1 MISNHKNDQNKL
13 GFLMEVMSREIC
25 DRISDRIRLREI
37 FKNPEDS
44 IFLIDQAISVVQ
56 KWKSCYNDT
65 KNKTKWDYLNTNITG
80 GTEYIFKICN
90 RLKQGL
96 IKIKDFLKFLGPELK
111 RVIGGSSEKIEKERE
126 KIYQA
131 YSHIEHYPHNIFNK
145 INEESCNNAFAA
157 FDVAM
162 KGLENDT
169 IRLIDETFRDLRSAE
184 SAYDLYT
191 NFENLIKQP
200 EIKEAMNKKYIN
212 ILKQFMKEI
221 KEYSLNFETNKDN
234 PPISKAKSEVAGKI
248 AWARLLYLKMRRP
261 LSKIFNTTKIK
272 NNNSGENKEQEL
284 YEKELTESF
293 FEIGRKLRDYE
304 TKIYENWKR
313 ECESK
318 FMSYLRNNI
327 LVKSVKSYEIKYD
340 PNLKLMIRNTKFLDL
355 YGYNDIPKNIINIA
369 HQEAQLAKYCN
380 DLNLM
385 LKDYDNVSFF
395 NILFIYFK
403 KKEKFSFFI
412 SN

>member
-1 MISNHKNDQNKL
+1 
-13 GFLMEVMSREIC
+13 MEVMSKEIC

-37 FKNPEDS
+37 FKNPEES
-44 IFLIDQAISVVQ
+44 INLIDQAHNVVN
-56 KWKSCYNDT
+56 KWKTSYNDT
-65 KNKTKWDYLNTNITG
+65 KNKTKWDYVNTNITG
-80 GTEYIFKICN
+80 GTEYISKIVQK
-90 RLKQGL
+90 LKLGL

-131 YSHIEHYPHNIFNK
+131 YSHIEFYPHNIFSK
-145 INEESCNNAFAA
+145 VNEESCNNAFAA

-212 ILKQFMKEI
+212 ILTQFTKEI
-221 KEYSLNFETNKDN
+221 KEYSANFETNKDN

-248 AWARLLYLKMRRP
+248 AWARLIYLKMRRP
-261 LSKIFNTTKIK
+261 LSKIFNKQKSK
-272 NNNSGENKEQEL
+272 NNNTISDENKELEKH
-284 YEKELTESF
+284 EKELTDSF
-293 FEIGRKLRDYE
+293 FEIGRKLKDYE
-304 TKIYENWKR
+304 TKIYDNWKK

-318 FMSYLRNNI
+318 FMIYLRNNI
-327 LVKSVKSYEIKYD
+327 LMK
-340 PNLKLMIRNTKFLDL
+340 
-355 YGYNDIPKNIINIA
+355 
-369 HQEAQLAKYCN
+369 
-380 DLNLM
+380 
-385 LKDYDNVSFF
+385 
-395 NILFIYFK
+395 
-403 KKEKFSFFI
+403 
-412 SN
+412 

>member
-1 MISNHKNDQNKL
+1 
-13 GFLMEVMSREIC
+13 MEVMSREIC

-56 KWKSCYNDT
+56 KWKSSYNDT

-126 KIYQA
+126 KIYAA

-145 INEESCNNAFAA
+145 INEESCNSAFGS

-162 KGLENDT
+162 KSLENDT
-169 IRLIDETFRDLRSAE
+169 IDLIHVTFKDLRSAE
-184 SAYDLYT
+184 SAYDLYI
-191 NFENLIKQP
+191 NFETLIKQP

-212 ILKQFMKEI
+212 ILEQFKKEI
-221 KEYSLNFETNKDN
+221 KEYSDLFEINKDN

-261 LSKIFNTTKIK
+261 LSKIFNTAKLK
-272 NNNSGENKEQEL
+272 NMNMGENRDPVQEKS
-284 YEKELTESF
+284 EKELTEAF

-304 TKIYENWKR
+304 TKIYENWKK

-318 FMSYLRNNI
+318 FMTYLRNNI
-327 LVKSVKSYEIKYD
+327 LNKSTKSYEIKYD

-369 HQEAQLAKYCN
+369 HQESQLAKYCN

-385 LKDYDNVSFF
+385 LRDYDNVYDFHFLNRKNLLFLFF
-395 NILFIYFK
+395 
-403 KKEKFSFFI
+403 
-412 SN
+412 